1 MKRVVMELGRGT
13 IQNGSMPYLHST
25 RGMAAGM
32 SSEVYKLLCRLGTIF
47 QSMEKILQN
56 SSPTSFSRTGKVI
69 HSTAAGLFL

>member
-1 MKRVVMELGRGT
+1 
-13 IQNGSMPYLHST
+13 
-25 RGMAAGM
+25 MAAGM